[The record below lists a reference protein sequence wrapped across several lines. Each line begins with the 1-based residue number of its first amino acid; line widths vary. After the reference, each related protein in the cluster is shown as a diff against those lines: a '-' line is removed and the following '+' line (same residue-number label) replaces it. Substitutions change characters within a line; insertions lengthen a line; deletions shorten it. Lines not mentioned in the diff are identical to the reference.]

1 MRSLVRKQMSHDAGD
16 PARWLRALRSVFG
29 ERMIAL
35 LLGLAVM
42 LVPALPAGSSDAPDF
57 DAMLREIDSLGEFND
72 QDFSGVYTIVSQ
84 VPGQDDEV
92 TQARLFRRD
101 RADQFVLIIL
111 QPRIQRGQGYLRTD
125 DTVYFYDPESRRF
138 ERTTVR
144 DSIQGT
150 DAQNRDLVRGSLAED
165 YRVVDWEIGS
175 LGNYETYI
183 LDLEA
188 TETGLDYDRIKLWV
202 RTDRAVV
209 LREENYSVSGRL
221 LRTLLFPRYATVGGR
236 AVPSQILIV
245 DNINEG
251 ERTQITLRDPSV
263 ASIPDSVFTRAYLER
278 VSR

>member
-1 MRSLVRKQMSHDAGD
+1 MSVVMKSNRHAWAGY
-16 PARWLRALRSVFG
+16 PPRPVRSVAG
-29 ERMIAL
+29 GRYAVAVLCVLATAL
-35 LLGLAVM
+35 L
-42 LVPALPAGSSDAPDF
+42 PALPAAASDTPDF

-84 VPGQDDEV
+84 APGQDDEV

-101 RADQFVLIIL
+101 RTDQFVLIIL

-138 ERTTVR
+138 ERTTLR

-165 YRVVDWEIGS
+165 YRVVDWEVGS

-183 LDLEA
+183 LDMEA
-188 TETGLDYDRIKLWV
+188 TGTGLDYDRIKLWV

-263 ASIPDSVFTRAYLER
+263 SPLPDSVFTRAYLER
-278 VSR
+278 VNR